1 MVKLLGRIDWAVVFI
16 VFLVL
21 LISSMFGAIFV
32 LVLQQKVAKVEHDVQ
47 IDNIERMGTYVVW
60 VRKSGNQSKMTYVE
74 WRRLLKCN
82 LFKPID

>member
-82 LFKPID
+82 LIKPID